1 MKCPACS
8 SELSQIKVGDLVV
21 DVCNESCGGIW
32 FDNRELQRVD
42 EATELDL
49 QPYLDIRHDLS
60 VEIDFQARR
69 NCPRC
74 TSVILMRHGY
84 AGHREVQVDSC
95 ANCGGIWLDYGEL
108 AQIRANSKAD
118 DAQGGKP
125 DYFQQLVRQQ
135 RERTAR

>member
-8 SELSQIKVGDLVV
+8 SELTQIKVGDLVV

-60 VEIDFQARR
+60 VEVDFTARR
-69 NCPRC
+69 HCPRC
-74 TSVILMRHGY
+74 TDVILMRHGY

-108 AQIRANSKAD
+108 TQIRANSRTDQQA
-118 DAQGGKP
+118 GKP

>member
-8 SELSQIKVGDLVV
+8 HELTQIKIGGLVV
-21 DVCNESCGGIW
+21 DVCQESCGGIW
-32 FDNRELQRVD
+32 FDNLELQRVD

-69 NCPRC
+69 QCPRC
-74 TSVILMRHGY
+74 AGIVLMRHGY

-95 ANCGGIWLDYGEL
+95 ANCGGIWLDSGEL
-108 AQIRANSKAD
+108 AQIRVNAKEAD
-118 DAQGGKP
+118 PQDGQP
-125 DYFQQLVRQQ
+125 QYFKQFIRQQ
-135 RERTAR
+135 RDRPK

>member
-1 MKCPACS
+1 M
-8 SELSQIKVGDLVV
+8 V

-60 VEIDFQARR
+60 VEVDFTARR
-69 NCPRC
+69 HCPRC
-74 TSVILMRHGY
+74 TDVILMRHGY

-108 AQIRANSKAD
+108 TQIRANSRTDQQA
-118 DAQGGKP
+118 GKP